1 MQHRP
6 TMAMGQPMH
15 DLQEYWARSLFVQLF
30 VLLDILEQ
38 IAGVDVLHHQE
49 EVILRLEHLIET
61 NDVRVADLFQDVD
74 LLHDFL
80 LAELILHM
88 LLVNG
93 LDRHIAPRKLVDAK
107 RHLAKRSFANKLHE
121 LIELE

>member
-1 MQHRP
+1 
-6 TMAMGQPMH
+6 MAMGQPMH

-49 EVILRLEHLIET
+49 EVILRLEHLIEA

-74 LLHDFL
+74 FLHDFL

-88 LLVNG
+88 LLING
-93 LDRHIAPRKLVDAK
+93 LDRHIAPCKLVDAK